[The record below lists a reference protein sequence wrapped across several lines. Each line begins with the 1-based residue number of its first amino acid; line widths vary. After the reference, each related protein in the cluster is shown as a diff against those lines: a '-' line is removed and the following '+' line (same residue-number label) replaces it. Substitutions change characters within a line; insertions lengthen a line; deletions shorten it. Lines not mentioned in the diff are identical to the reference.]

1 MKNII
6 IFRTDRIGDL
16 LLSLP
21 FIYTLKEIYKDSKI
35 TLVSSK
41 NNSKIANNLSIF
53 DNVIV
58 FPNKYLL
65 TKILFIYAFSKS
77 HYDLVINLDGKNR
90 SIFSTIFV
98 NSTLKAT
105 KTSKKFHEFI
115 CKFFKIDFFPDSI
128 NTNLNDIHQKFLKF
142 LNIDKKISNYD
153 YLKTEN
159 LTSAFNNFEINDYIH
174 LHLDEKWFYKDYI
187 KSYTYIEPSF
197 EELLN
202 FLNDLSKINNIVVTT
217 GLNNNNIYNELINK
231 HCTKINDKKFIFNKN
246 TKIFFILNP
255 FFNELITISS
265 KSKTL
270 ITCHGAMT
278 HVANCFNVKIIDII
292 EQQKEKFDSR
302 CTSYIKNYI
311 PVYRSV
317 FKILQKNL
325 IDKI

>member
-53 DNVIV
+53 DYVIV

-159 LTSAFNNFEINDYIH
+159 FTSAFDNFEINDYIH

-202 FLNDLSKINNIVVTT
+202 FLNDLSNINNIVVTT

-231 HCTKINDKKFIFNKN
+231 HCTKINDKKFIFNNN

-302 CTSYIKNYI
+302 YTSYIKNYI